1 MTAVEIDSSLKGFIN
16 VEPLFRQ
23 PALTIVHPDFGSGH
37 FFAILGVKVT
47 P

>member
-1 MTAVEIDSSLKGFIN
+1 MRIFYCVFKGFTK
-16 VEPLFRQ
+16 VRPLFVKH
-23 PALTIVHPDFGSGH
+23 PLTIVHPDFGSGH